1 MRSAKTHAL
10 ATVQVRNVPEGVH
23 RVYRAR
29 AAAAGMSLQEHL
41 LAEMIRNAALR
52 APSDLVRQSEEWIRT
67 DGGEGF
73 ALISAAEILADKRA
87 SH

>member
-1 MRSAKTHAL
+1 
-10 ATVQVRNVPEGVH
+10 
-23 RVYRAR
+23 
-29 AAAAGMSLQEHL
+29 MSLQEHL

-67 DGGEGF
+67 DGGEV
-73 ALISAAEILADKRA
+73 SPSSRAEILADKRA

>member
-1 MRSAKTHAL
+1 
-10 ATVQVRNVPEGVH
+10 
-23 RVYRAR
+23 
-29 AAAAGMSLQEHL
+29 MSLQEHL